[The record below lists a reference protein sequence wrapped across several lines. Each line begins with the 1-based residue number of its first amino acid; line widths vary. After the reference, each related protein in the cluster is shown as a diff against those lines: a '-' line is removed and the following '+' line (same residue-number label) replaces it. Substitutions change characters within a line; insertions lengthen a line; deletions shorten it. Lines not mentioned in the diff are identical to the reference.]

1 MLSIEYKYRTLHEI
15 LKLIEK
21 YNNFSNIELWILF
34 FIIVFLYIWIL
45 YIFPIINVYIIALWI
60 EKKNQSK
67 KLALKQILIQREIEE
82 ELQKEIEIENKKIV

>member
-21 YNNFSNIELWILF
+21 YNNFSNIELGILF
-34 FIIVFLYIWIL
+34 FIIVFLYIGIL
-45 YIFPIINVYIIALWI
+45 YIFPIINVYIIALGI